1 MYKELTGEHGWQKEY
16 YKTLLTRIKNNTTS
30 VLKKEDV
37 GSETINI
44 MMLGYVQ
51 SGKSSTINSIFCIL
65 DNRIS
70 KRAKSGD
77 SEDSFTQTY
86 DSFRGE
92 KQLDDI
98 ILYDVM
104 GVEAVKHQGILTEDI
119 RMCMKGEV
127 EESYQFDPRSQKR
140 IDGKVFGK
148 EIHCVMYCVDAESIF
163 QEIIEPVKKKMQEIE
178 SELKLNPQDRIVLVT
193 KIDTICDETKKDI
206 RRIFH
211 SKKVQNAVEM
221 AARVFKVSLNQV
233 HPIKNYTDEVEID
246 EYKNI
251 PLLLGLS
258 KAVDFGTDYLRNM
271 ADKAKRKSQ
280 QKEQQ
285 TEI

>member
-1 MYKELTGEHGWQKEY
+1 M
-16 YKTLLTRIKNNTTS
+16 LTRIKANTTS
-30 VLKKEDV
+30 VLNIEGVNSK
-37 GSETINI
+37 TINI

-77 SEDSFTQTY
+77 CDVSYTQKY

-92 KQLDDI
+92 KELNDI
-98 ILYDVM
+98 ILFDVM
-104 GVEAVKHQGILTEDI
+104 GVEAVHNQGILTEDI
-119 RMCMKGEV
+119 EMCLDGNV
-127 EESYQFDPRSQKR
+127 EESYKFDPRSKKR
-140 IDGKVFGK
+140 IEGKVFGQ
-148 EIHCVMYCVDAESIF
+148 EIHCVMYCIDAESIF
-163 QEIIEPVKKKMQEIE
+163 QEVIEPVQKKMQEIE
-178 SELKLNPQDRIVLVT
+178 SELKIKAQDRIVLVT
-193 KIDTICDETKKDI
+193 KIDTICDETRQDI

-211 SKKVQNAVEM
+211 SKKVQKAVEM

-233 HPIKNYTDEVEID
+233 HPIKNYTDEVEIN

-251 PLLLGLS
+251 PLLLALS
-258 KAVDFGTDYLRNM
+258 KAVDFGTDFLRNK
-271 ADKAKRKSQ
+271 ADKARRTSQ
-280 QKEQQ
+280 QQKEVAETAEQQ